1 MALDVVKEK
10 IVKSGG
16 ALKKL
21 PRTAV
26 QNFKVLSKRNKII
39 VSAIAVLLVLVLI
52 IGLILP
58 KGDAKTGIRTAMV
71 HRGNISVVISGTGTI
86 APIDEYS
93 VTSLVKGE
101 ILMDTF
107 QEGDM
112 VEKGDL
118 LYQIDAS
125 DLENSLEKA
134 ELNLQKS
141 QLSYNQ
147 TMDDL
152 DKQNVRSTYGGTITK
167 TYVKVGDM
175 VNNGTKIADL
185 VNQDV
190 MLLEL
195 PFNEVDADNIYPGAS
210 AQVML
215 TSSFYNL
222 TGTVRRVSSG
232 SLISAEGA
240 RVKTVEIEVQNP
252 GALKPGDMATAIIGN
267 VACNGPGTFEYSLET
282 TIMAETSGEVVSVH
296 CGTGD
301 RVSSGQ
307 TVAVLK
313 SSNAESTRLN
323 SQISLRDSQL
333 SIENYHKQLENYQI
347 TAPISGTVLKKTSK
361 AGDTLDNSN
370 ASVVMAVIA
379 DMSTIIFEM
388 NVDELDI
395 SKVKVGQKVSVK
407 ADALENRVY
416 TGYVDYVSVVGT
428 TQNGVTTY
436 PIKIVVEK
444 PDGLIPGMN
453 VSAEIVVESR
463 ENVLR
468 VPVTAVNRGNIV
480 YVKDKKSSGSTVS
493 AEEIAAPEQNGEKR
507 TFDPDSMP
515 RSGAMP
521 KSGEMPQS
529 GETPAKT
536 KTDDAQTTSEESDK
550 NAPKEQT
557 GGQVQQGTK
566 PKNMT
571 MEEIPEMVQKNAP
584 EGFHAVRVET
594 GLNDSDFI
602 EIISGLSEGDEVYVP
617 TSAGSSDN
625 PFAAMMGMGG
635 RMPGGMSGG
644 MPSGMPSG
652 GMSGGGMSGGNR
664 MTGGR

>member
-10 IVKSGG
+10 IVKGG
-16 ALKKL
+16 SSLKKL
-21 PRTAV
+21 PRAAIQT
-26 QNFKVLSKRNKII
+26 FKGLSKRKKII

-52 IGLILP
+52 ISLILP
-58 KGDAKTGIRTAMV
+58 KGGAKTGIRTAMV
-71 HRGNISVVISGTGTI
+71 QRGNISVVISGTGTI

-101 ILMDTF
+101 ILLDTF

-147 TMDDL
+147 TMEDL
-152 DKQNVRSTYGGTITK
+152 DKQNVRTTYSGTITES
-167 TYVKVGDM
+167 YVKVGDT

-195 PFNEVDADNIYPGAS
+195 PFNEVDAENIYPGAS
-210 AQVML
+210 AQVIL

-222 TGTVRRVSSG
+222 NGTVRRVSSG

-252 GALKPGDMATAIIGN
+252 GAIKPGDMATAIIGD
-267 VACNGPGTFEYSLET
+267 VACNGPGTFEYSLAT
-282 TIMAETSGEVVSVH
+282 TITAETSGEVVSVY

-301 RVSSGQ
+301 HVTAGQ

-313 SSNAESTRLN
+313 SSNADSTRLN

-388 NVDELDI
+388 SVDELDI
-395 SKVKVGQKVSVK
+395 SKVKVGQKVSVT

-416 TGYVDYVSVVGT
+416 AGHVDYVSVVGT

-436 PIKIVVEK
+436 PIKIVVDN

-480 YVKDKKSSGSTVS
+480 YVKDKKASKSKVS
-493 AEEIAAPEQNGEKR
+493 AEEIA
-507 TFDPDSMP
+507 
-515 RSGAMP
+515 
-521 KSGEMPQS
+521 
-529 GETPAKT
+529 
-536 KTDDAQTTSEESDK
+536 
-550 NAPKEQT
+550 
-557 GGQVQQGTK
+557 
-566 PKNMT
+566 
-571 MEEIPEMVQKNAP
+571 AP

-594 GLNDSDFI
+594 GLNDSDYI

-625 PFAAMMGMGG
+625 PFAGMMGM
-635 RMPGGMSGG
+635 GGMSGG
-644 MPSGMPSG
+644 MPGGMGGGMPGGMPSG
-652 GMSGGGMSGGNR
+652 GMSGSR